1 MQHYIELLSMTD
13 EYSIGNNNNLKKIF
27 VNGDVDI
34 SGNIAMSG
42 NINCNEI
49 NSTSIT
55 ATTFYG
61 DGSQLTGI
69 ITSGGSAN
77 LNDHSDASFGNVDV
91 SGNLKVD
98 GLLDMSNNIIM
109 NNNRILFTASDSS
122 IIPPD
127 SGIITRVQDIS
138 NTLTN
143 VISDVS
149 NLLTSNNDASFN
161 NVDISGNLTLKG
173 SLGVL
178 DTSTNDISYGAV
190 GSVLTSNGFGNSLSW
205 KEPVYYSAHLTSD
218 ITYNSDIYAEP
229 QNVVN
234 LTLVT
239 ESHPNSFD
247 TITGIFTAPRDGIYY
262 VDYGVLASDDAD
274 PKEMYVLV
282 SRIDFRTNNSGTFT
296 QHTGNHVLGGGSST
310 IQSNVS
316 SILQLNKGNQIRC
329 VFQMTY
335 NTGSNT
341 AYRIKLIA
349 NYYHP
354 SNSDRHSLRATRQSV
369 FAIF

>member
-161 NVDISGNLTLKG
+161 NVDTGNVTGHVTGTVSSLSNHTTDNLTQG
-173 SLGVL
+173 
-178 DTSTNDISYGAV
+178 STNKYFS
-190 GSVLTSNGFGNSLSW
+190 T
-205 KEPVYYSAHLTSD
+205 
-218 ITYNSDIYAEP
+218 
-229 QNVVN
+229 
-234 LTLVT
+234 TLVD
-239 ESHPNSFD
+239 SHLSG
-247 TITGIFTAPRDGIYY
+247 GIF
-262 VDYGVLASDDAD
+262 L
-274 PKEMYVLV
+274 L
-282 SRIDFRTNNSGTFT
+282 
-296 QHTGNHVLGGGSST
+296 L
-310 IQSNVS
+310 
-316 SILQLNKGNQIRC
+316 
-329 VFQMTY
+329 
-335 NTGSNT
+335 
-341 AYRIKLIA
+341 
-349 NYYHP
+349 
-354 SNSDRHSLRATRQSV
+354 
-369 FAIF
+369 